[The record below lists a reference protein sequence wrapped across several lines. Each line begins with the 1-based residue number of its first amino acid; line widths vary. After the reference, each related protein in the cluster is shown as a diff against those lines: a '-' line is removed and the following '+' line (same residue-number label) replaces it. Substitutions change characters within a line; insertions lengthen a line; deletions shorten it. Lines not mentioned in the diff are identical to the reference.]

1 LDVGTVQSLDPAAA
15 LARAKQGMQ
24 FLAVG
29 SDLRMLTQK
38 AQETLHALRPQ
49 QGGQQDAARY

>member
-1 LDVGTVQSLDPAAA
+1 
-15 LARAKQGMQ
+15 MQ

-38 AQETLHALRPQ
+38 AEETLAALYPEREKK
-49 QGGQQDAARY
+49 DLARY